1 MKNKILAATL
11 MAATAFTSA
20 DASVFEITARYQSGA
35 TFSGTLWFDDVAG
48 VATDVVGTLTG
59 YQEGQNF
66 YSGTGSSFINWI
78 WAGGADFA
86 AGPAYGTFLMSG
98 NQPGYAA
105 FLPFTF
111 LPPSA
116 GGPAFSSAGYGN
128 SVVYTDGFVSGSITA
143 VPEPATWAMM
153 IAGFGLVG
161 LGSRRARATTIVL
174 S

>member
-1 MKNKILAATL
+1 MKKILAATL

-20 DASVFEITARYQSGA
+20 DASVFQITAQYQSGA
-35 TFSGTLWFDDVAG
+35 TFVGTLWFDDIAG

-78 WAGGADFA
+78 WAGGSDFA

-98 NQPGYAA
+98 NEPGYAA
-105 FLPFTF
+105 FIPFTF

-116 GGPAFSSAGYGN
+116 GGPVFSNASYGN
-128 SVVYTDGFVSGSITA
+128 SVIYNDPIVSGSITA
-143 VPEPATWAMM
+143 VPEPASWAMM
-153 IAGFGLVG
+153 IVGFGLVG
-161 LGSRRARATTIVL
+161 LGSRRSRATTTVL